1 MKLSGLNEEV
11 LRLKFRNHV
20 YLPATRAHRRRQLR
34 VDDFTIISN
43 NCWGG
48 TVYESYGIKK
58 LSPTVGMFIMPE
70 DYLKLA
76 TDLPGYLA
84 QPLTFIDPEQ
94 SRWRDALRGRKNWGT
109 YPVARLGDIELHML
123 HYRDPETARRK
134 WESRVARVNPARLIY
149 KFNDQNGA
157 TAEHIRRFMNLPLA
171 HRLCFVSKPEL
182 RAVPGTVFVRQPAR
196 YAEGVM
202 ASREPLGRSRAMDVT
217 AYINSLAE
225 R

>member
-1 MKLSGLNEEV
+1 MKLSGLNGEV

-20 YLPATRAHRRRQLR
+20 YLPMTRARRRRQLR

-48 TVYESYGIKK
+48 TVYESYGMRK
-58 LSPTVGMFIMPE
+58 LSPTVGMFIMPD
-70 DYLKLA
+70 DYLKLSA
-76 TDLPGYLA
+76 DLPHYLS
-84 QPLTFIDPEQ
+84 QPLAFIDPEQ
-94 SRWRDALRGRKNWGT
+94 SRWREALQGRRNWRT

-134 WESRVARVNPARLIY
+134 WESRVKRVNPARLIY

-157 TAEHIRRFMNLPLA
+157 TEAQLRRFMNLPLENKI
-171 HRLCFVSKPEL
+171 CFVSKPEM

-196 YAEGVM
+196 YADGVM
-202 ASREPLGRSRAMDVT
+202 ASREPLGRCRAMDVT
-217 AYINSLAE
+217 GYINSLAE

>member
-48 TVYESYGIKK
+48 TVYESYGMKK

-76 TDLPGYLA
+76 ADLPGYLA
-84 QPLTFIDPEQ
+84 QPLTFIAPEQ
-94 SRWRDALRGRKNWGT
+94 SRWRDAQRGRKNWGT

-123 HYRDPETARRK
+123 HYRDPETALRK

-202 ASREPLGRSRAMDVT
+202 ASREPLGRSGAMDVT

>member
-48 TVYESYGIKK
+48 TVYESYGMKK

-76 TDLPGYLA
+76 ADLPGYLA

-134 WESRVARVNPARLIY
+134 WESRVARVNPARLIF

-157 TAEHIRRFMNLPLA
+157 TAEQIRRFMNLPLV

-196 YAEGVM
+196 YADGVM
-202 ASREPLGRSRAMDVT
+202 ASREPLGRSRAIDVT